1 MIFNFLTKSR
11 RRRIFKPRKRKNLA
25 KEELQERAAIARGAP
40 ERDGDN
46 RDP

>member
-1 MIFNFLTKSR
+1 MIFNLLTQCR
-11 RRRIFKPRKRKNLA
+11 RRRIFKPRKPKSLA

-46 RDP
+46 GGP